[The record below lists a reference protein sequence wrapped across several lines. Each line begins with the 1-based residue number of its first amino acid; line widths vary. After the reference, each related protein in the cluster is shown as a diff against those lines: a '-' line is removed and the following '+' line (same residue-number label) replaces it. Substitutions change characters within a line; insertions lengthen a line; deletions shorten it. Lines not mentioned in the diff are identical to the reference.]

1 MIIPKIIKICPGCNE
16 PLRGC
21 ACQFVEAPDGVKVH
35 SACLDKYKQKILAV
49 TIKSECA
56 YCKAPLP
63 QDSYFK
69 AIDGAAVHFACMQKY
84 EKLLIKK

>member
-35 SACLDKYKQKILAV
+35 SACLDKYKQKILAEYM
-49 TIKSECA
+49 TQ
-56 YCKAPLP
+56 PGTQNLLP
-63 QDSYFK
+63 KEFHVDR
-69 AIDGAAVHFACMQKY
+69 
-84 EKLLIKK
+84 